1 MLWRT
6 VVNAAAVGVATWL
19 LPGISFIGN
28 DTTGQ
33 RALTLAIVA
42 IVIGLLNAFVKPVL
56 TLVSSCFVV
65 TTLGLFLWVINAAVL
80 MFASWLCG
88 AMGVGWHVAGWD
100 SAFVGA
106 LIVSVVAM
114 LLGGN
119 RDNYGGRN

>member
-28 DTTGQ
+28 DTTGR

-42 IVIGLLNAFVKPVL
+42 VVIGLLNAFVKPVL
-56 TLVSSCFVV
+56 TLVSSCLVAI
-65 TTLGLFLWVINAAVL
+65 TLGLFLWVINAAML
-80 MFASWLCG
+80 MLASWLCG
-88 AMGVGWHVAGWD
+88 GFGVGWHVAGWG

-114 LLGGN
+114 ILGGN
-119 RDNYGGRN
+119 RANYGGRN